1 MALFKI
7 LKGQEKNLPA
17 NKTEGWAYVTTDEGN
32 MYVDVS
38 ASKRV
43 RIGAHA
49 DKADVATKAEGDT
62 KPIREIYLAKL
73 KQVTSDGTTFSF
85 RGETGNGTNAP
96 DLISIPLAGDKAGLI
111 SNAAQTIKGE
121 KTFANGINFP
131 TIATWPTPSTE
142 TYPIKSQGLIWSGSS
157 DSAAIFYE
165 VQASDKGMLVI
176 ESSDDSNAGLE
187 IRNAA
192 SKKKVTIVDGRFIG
206 DLTGTA
212 DYASKAQGDSQ
223 TIRSKYVSSVVKK
236 SGSNYIFTVTKG
248 DGTTN
253 DVDLYFAASSSCGG
267 DANVARSL
275 RGAGRLDTQEKIDNF
290 LTGSLLQYAVFKTA
304 AQNNV
309 NFASN
314 DGMILS
320 IPWDSSDYGA
330 QIAFDDNTTPAVKVR
345 GKNKTWGAWKTV
357 AFTDGT
363 IENAN
368 YADKAKGDTTSIRT
382 TYIHKIKQ
390 VTSDGTTFTF
400 RGEYGDGSNANDLIT
415 IPAAS
420 SSIAG
425 LITTGAQTIAG
436 NKTFANGLIVS
447 ATSGFNY
454 SGIEAGTADSV
465 RPIWFSDSNKSGTPV
480 INSSKFTYNPYTNR
494 MVVGNITLNGKDIAS
509 NYLTKVEKVDNIKVK
524 ATTGDGTSNTFTL
537 DFLPLAGGTM
547 TGAINF
553 DHSQKR
559 IISRTQLNSTTVNSG
574 NNAHKLT
581 LPVTNDNASTAL
593 MMHVANGNSD
603 FGVFYLSEDTAFIA
617 NSGDTGYVF
626 KVIDKDTNG
635 GITDYNDNVST
646 MFAIK
651 QGSGGIIMRGPLEP
665 LVTESQN
672 IGSTTMFW
680 NNVYAKYFKGIADR
694 ATSDSGNQVIVDTY
708 IKAIEYITH
717 ATQPKL
723 KYTKGG
729 GSTTELN
736 MPIASASLAGL
747 VTADAKDVIQSF
759 SGDKTFNGCVR
770 IKPTSDNAR
779 QGLRIGSVGGWSMI
793 TLGASSDAGYDVKSW
808 HIANNNG
815 AFYITHNGSSESSG
829 SKGRLMSDEN
839 GNWQIHNRL
848 GINGQNVGYQFY
860 VNGTSLHT
868 NTITIDPNTVAMD
881 FRNYDTYHTT
891 ISYQTAGNEALVF
904 ASKNSVTSFMFVNGE
919 DSITNHRSDRWNTL
933 TPGLQIKQNCVS
945 IGERWA
951 SDTNA
956 THKLRVNG
964 SSYFHNGDLRIDT
977 SAGTYGLYIRRTSDG
992 EAVKH
997 WVDDSYYHLDYTNDK
1012 TFNGIAF
1019 RFINTDTEDGSG
1031 ANASDRT
1038 IYLDSNCRFYTSV
1051 ADFGDIGQKEKYWL
1065 NAFIKNINSSTIHNQ
1080 NFYPLATGGDVEF
1093 NLNDTGTMWIYG
1105 SIDVSKN
1112 AYIGAD
1118 QAIAGHLVIGDDVL
1132 QTTHRLWVKE
1142 GTSLFEDNIWLA
1154 TDKFIGFKGVG
1165 QSTSTRTQMGYA
1177 NKCWS
1182 NSEMHSHGSNGANTA
1197 GAFYIQTNGYGASND
1212 TGGIAIDNE
1221 GVTVFGAGDG
1231 GDNFTGVFRVIN
1243 EDAPANGPMF
1253 NVQKTGDTFIYKS
1266 LGINGT
1272 NIGYNFYV
1280 NGTSLHTNTINID
1293 PNTVAL
1299 NFRYNDANL
1308 YSTISYQ
1315 TSGNEAL
1322 VFANKY
1328 PYASFL
1334 FITNEDSVTNH
1345 GSNRWQSLTN
1355 TGLQIKENCVQIG
1368 GLWGNDVHPDYK
1380 LKVNGTSYFTD
1391 NIRIPRT
1398 KALIQDQVSTSNY
1411 TSIIEWRKGGGA
1423 GQSGFTYNPQVG
1435 QYNVGGADG
1444 SGSICVLPYATSTDP
1459 WGGSVGLYICRG
1471 QAKLDGHRLLTS
1483 HYAAIDSGVKL
1494 TSAYSWISI
1503 AGTSSFTCP
1512 DGTAIT
1518 QPGGENPMV
1527 LYAGAASA
1535 RDCGIF
1541 YLSNDNA
1548 YIANSSDNAY
1558 TFGVFDTDITQN
1570 FSTEGNASFCVRSNG
1585 VGTFVRSRL
1594 GVNGINDSYNLYVN
1608 GTAYFNG
1615 QVTATQFNGPLNGN
1629 ATSATKLVYGPI
1641 LNSDT
1646 AINSFHAANTFQAA
1660 VWTETSFPGVSNG
1673 IILDMGYTSATY
1685 GVQIAIDDDPTY
1697 FMALRQKGSSGWN
1710 AWKRIP
1716 MGDGTGASG
1725 TWSISITGNAANADT
1740 LDGYH
1745 ASTVYRAATHGIQN
1759 YSATNDWLRI
1769 ATITI
1774 NGSTLSMGGFTAIF
1788 SNRECLD
1795 SSSFILTVAIRRN
1808 DTTSVSCQ
1816 AYVTPIGTS
1825 APREILVRSDD
1836 GVNFYVYFKSA
1847 LNSWT
1852 TYYNVTKIMSE
1863 NNVKFENVSLPASNL
1878 ITGSVLN
1885 VTASRGG
1892 YVYRAQ
1898 NADVAT
1904 SSGYLTKK
1912 AAYTTIAEVDAFLE
1926 ADKVQWVTVSAAA
1939 TSLNNDG
1946 IVMSYGWNS
1955 SYGAQM
1961 YLDDGGGAA
1970 NCYIRNRS
1978 GSGWNPWRRLWAS
1991 GDSVTSAV
1999 WNDYAECRKSDSQE
2013 PGYVM
2018 FEKGDDSLSKT
2029 VERLQHFAGVVSDT
2043 WGFSQGETA
2052 DAKTNIAVAGR
2063 VLAYPYRDRNEYKPG
2078 DCVCAAPGGKVDIMT
2093 REEIIQYPDRIV
2105 GTVSCVPDYEEWGGG
2120 ELADRDPVK
2129 VNGRIWIK
2137 VK

>member
-121 KTFANGINFP
+121 KTFVNGIKFP
-131 TIATWPTPSTE
+131 TIAAWPTPSTE
-142 TYPIKSQGLIWSGSS
+142 TYPIKSQGLSWSGSS
-157 DSAAIFYE
+157 DNAAIFYE

-176 ESSDDSNAGLE
+176 ESGDDTNAGLE

-400 RGEYGDGSNANDLIT
+400 RGEYGDGSNANDLIS

-436 NKTFANGLIVS
+436 NKTFSTSLIAS
-447 ATSGFNY
+447 AISGFNY
-454 SGIEAGTADSV
+454 SGIETASGDV
-465 RPIWFSDSNKSGTPV
+465 NRPIWFAHSSKNGTPV
-480 INSSKFTYNPYTNR
+480 INSSKFTYNPHTNR
-494 MVVGNITLNGKDIAS
+494 MVVGSITLNGLDIAG
-509 NYLTKVEKVDNIKVK
+509 NYLTKVEKIDNIKVK

-553 DHSQKR
+553 DHAQKR

-581 LPVTNDNASTAL
+581 LPTNDNVSTGL
-593 MMHVANGNSD
+593 MMHVTNGNND

-617 NSGDTGYVF
+617 NSGDTGYLF
-626 KVIDKDTNG
+626 KIIDKDNNSGTTN
-635 GITDYNDNVST
+635 YNDNIST
-646 MFAIK
+646 MFAVK
-651 QGSGGIIMRGPLEP
+651 QNSEGIIMRGPLEP

-708 IKAIEYITH
+708 IKSIEYITH

-736 MPIASASLAGL
+736 MPIASATNAGL
-747 VTADAKDVIQSF
+747 VTADAKDVVQIF

-770 IKPTSDNAR
+770 IKPTSDNGR

-793 TLGASSDAGYDVKSW
+793 TLGASTDAGYETNSW
-808 HIANNNG
+808 HIADNNG
-815 AFYITHNGSSESSG
+815 AFYITHSDSNSSTT
-829 SKGRLMSDEN
+829 GRLASDTN
-839 GNWQIHNRL
+839 GNWEINNRL
-848 GINGQNVGYQFY
+848 GINGKNVGYQFY

-868 NTITIDPNTVAMD
+868 NTI
-881 FRNYDTYHTT
+881 
-891 ISYQTAGNEALVF
+891 
-904 ASKNSVTSFMFVNGE
+904 
-919 DSITNHRSDRWNTL
+919 
-933 TPGLQIKQNCVS
+933 
-945 IGERWA
+945 
-951 SDTNA
+951 
-956 THKLRVNG
+956 
-964 SSYFHNGDLRIDT
+964 
-977 SAGTYGLYIRRTSDG
+977 
-992 EAVKH
+992 
-997 WVDDSYYHLDYTNDK
+997 
-1012 TFNGIAF
+1012 
-1019 RFINTDTEDGSG
+1019 
-1031 ANASDRT
+1031 
-1038 IYLDSNCRFYTSV
+1038 
-1051 ADFGDIGQKEKYWL
+1051 
-1065 NAFIKNINSSTIHNQ
+1065 NI
-1080 NFYPLATGGDVEF
+1080 E
-1093 NLNDTGTMWIYG
+1093 
-1105 SIDVSKN
+1105 
-1112 AYIGAD
+1112 
-1118 QAIAGHLVIGDDVL
+1118 
-1132 QTTHRLWVKE
+1132 
-1142 GTSLFEDNIWLA
+1142 
-1154 TDKFIGFKGVG
+1154 
-1165 QSTSTRTQMGYA
+1165 
-1177 NKCWS
+1177 
-1182 NSEMHSHGSNGANTA
+1182 
-1197 GAFYIQTNGYGASND
+1197 
-1212 TGGIAIDNE
+1212 
-1221 GVTVFGAGDG
+1221 
-1231 GDNFTGVFRVIN
+1231 
-1243 EDAPANGPMF
+1243 
-1253 NVQKTGDTFIYKS
+1253 
-1266 LGINGT
+1266 
-1272 NIGYNFYV
+1272 
-1280 NGTSLHTNTINID
+1280 

-1345 GSNRWQSLTN
+1345 GNNRWQSLTN
-1355 TGLQIKENCVQIG
+1355 TGLQIKENSVQIG
-1368 GLWGNDVHPDYK
+1368 GLWGHNVHPDYK
-1380 LKVNGTSYFTD
+1380 LKVNGTAYISGYANVCKIYNSGDYRNSSSVTFND
-1391 NIRIPRT
+1391 L
-1398 KALIQDQVSTSNY
+1398 ALSN
-1411 TSIIEWRKGGGA
+1411 GA
-1423 GQSGFTYNPQVG
+1423 ACGMIYAATNNPT
-1435 QYNVGGADG
+1435 G
-1444 SGSICVLPYATSTDP
+1444 SGSWCHTWSQSWSNGSNANWVSQIALGTQIGTGMWYRCTSGSIVDRTWRRVLDNT
-1459 WGGSVGLYICRG
+1459 
-1471 QAKLDGHRLLTS
+1471 H
-1483 HYAAIDSGVKL
+1483 AAIDSGIKL
-1494 TSAYSWISI
+1494 TSGYSWISI

-1512 DGTAIT
+1512 DGTTIT
-1518 QPGGENPMV
+1518 QPDGANPMV

-1548 YIANSSDNAY
+1548 YVANSSDNAY

-1570 FSTEGNASFCVRSNG
+1570 FSTEGNASLCVRSNG
-1585 VGTFVRSRL
+1585 AGTFIRSRL
-1594 GVNGINDSYNLYVN
+1594 GVNGINDSYNFYVN
-1608 GTAYFNG
+1608 GTSYFNG

-1629 ATSATKLVYGPI
+1629 ATSATILAYGPM
-1641 LNSDT
+1641 LNSDA
-1646 AINSFHAANTFQAA
+1646 AIDSFHAANTFQTAL
-1660 VWTETSFPGVSNG
+1660 WNNTSSPGASNG
-1673 IILDMGYTSATY
+1673 IILDMGWTSAAY
-1685 GVQIAIDDDPTY
+1685 GAQLAIDDDPSY
-1697 FMALRQKGSSGWN
+1697 FIALRQRDGNGWK

-1725 TWSISITGNAANADT
+1725 TWNISISGNADT

-1745 ASTVYRAATHGIQN
+1745 ASTVYRAATHRIQN

-1795 SSSFILTVAIRRN
+1795 NSSFILTVAIRRN
-1808 DTTSVSCQ
+1808 STTSVDCQ
-1816 AYVTPIGTS
+1816 AYVTPIGTN

-1836 GVNFYVYFKSA
+1836 GVNFYVYFKSV

-1863 NNVKFENVSLPASNL
+1863 NNVTFENVSLPASNL
-1878 ITGSVLN
+1878 IAGSVLN

-1904 SSGYLTKK
+1904 NADTIDGYHH
-1912 AAYTTIAEVDAFLE
+1912 DAFVKKSGDTMTGMLRVNNAPIFGYRYGQSNNAPAFVFDKPGSHYTGIGANGSSDTIYFGAVSADNNWNWVTSYKQKWVFNGNIT
-1926 ADKVQWVTVSAAA
+1926 ADKV
-1939 TSLNNDG
+1939 
-1946 IVMSYGWNS
+1946 YG
-1955 SYGAQM
+1955 
-1961 YLDDGGGAA
+1961 
-1970 NCYIRNRS
+1970 
-1978 GSGWNPWRRLWAS
+1978 
-1991 GDSVTSAV
+1991 AV
-1999 WNDYAECRKSDSQE
+1999 WNDYAEYRSTSIVN
-2013 PGYVM
+2013 PGQCVVETG
-2018 FEKGDDSLSKT
+2018 FGDLIQST
-2029 VERLQHFAGVVSDT
+2029 ERLQPGANIVSDT
-2043 WGFSQGETA
+2043 FGFAIGETEQT
-2052 DAKTNIAVAGR
+2052 KTPLAVSGR
-2063 VLAYPYRDRNEYKPG
+2063 VLAYPYEDRDSYQAG
-2078 DCVCAAPGGKVDIMT
+2078 DPVCSGPNGTISKMT
-2093 REEIIQYPDRIV
+2093 REEVREYPDRII
-2105 GTVSCVPDYEEWGGG
+2105 GTVSEIPEYETWGTGK
-2120 ELADRDPVK
+2120 VK